1 MHGYRLERHLAKRTL
16 KDRNANGEKSTAG
29 VLAKLWKIGGILP
42 SAAHETFVWSTME
55 AVLHA
60 QADASENQEGLEL
73 D

>member
-16 KDRNANGEKSTAG
+16 KDRNVTAEKSTAG
-29 VLAKLWKIGGILP
+29 VLAKLWNIGVIIP